1 MHANQ
6 NAAIDKYVTDSKS
19 YMNTL
24 RNAQNAYM
32 QKANAL
38 GLDGSYVH
46 KIWAGDDLSIQDI
59 QDEELKEKID
69 KYTEW

>member
-6 NAAIDKYVTDSKS
+6 NAAIDKYVADSQS

-24 RNAQNAYM
+24 R
-32 QKANAL
+32 KANAL

>member
-1 MHANQ
+1 
-6 NAAIDKYVTDSKS
+6 
-19 YMNTL
+19 MNTL